1 LCARTISSIYIED
14 YFDTNNELF
23 TETWSTMGL
32 CWNLGQHG
40 QPTVFSTNQI
50 CVRRLVSS
58 GFLVDK
64 PICFDLLRH
73 CACAFDMDI
82 PPLRIPRM
90 ICSDCYVLNWISL
103 MIGVFILEPVEISS
117 MEHGEEHSELLCH
130 YYIKGGF
137 ATSRT
142 LLHTLGW

>member
-1 LCARTISSIYIED
+1 MEYDGMVLESWTTWTAYSILD
-14 YFDTNNELF
+14 KPNLRQKV
-23 TETWSTMGL
+23 GL
-32 CWNLGQHG
+32 QWVL
-40 QPTVFSTNQI
+40 S
-50 CVRRLVSS
+50 
-58 GFLVDK
+58 VDK

-82 PPLRIPRM
+82 PPLQIPQM

-103 MIGVFILEPVEISS
+103 MIGVFILEPVEIPS